1 MSILFRGV
9 GLLPNLLTTGTLFC
23 GYYAILLVMRGDHQ
37 AAFGYIVLAAV
48 FDLLDGYVARILR
61 AQSDFGAQLDSLS
74 DAVAF
79 GVAPAL
85 LLFDWLQKINHIYT
99 SSTAEQTAV
108 LIPAVYLLCVIFRL
122 ARFNVTLSYHKYFFT
137 GAPSP
142 ACALAVC
149 ALISL
154 SYTPLVDLRE
164 HMYLYNALLVS
175 AVGIISM
182 LMISRLPYPS
192 FKGGRMSKKLMP
204 FVMILLLLLIALSV
218 MEIRWPLFLALAYIV
233 LVAFWHLGRSTSR
246 FLANVR
252 RGKSP
257 TPPQ

>member
-1 MSILFRGV
+1 MNSHFRGA

-23 GYYAILLVMRGDHQ
+23 GYYAIVLVMRGDHQ

-48 FDLLDGYVARILR
+48 FDLLDGYVARILS

-85 LLFDWLQKINHIYT
+85 LLFGWLQKINHIY
-99 SSTAEQTAV
+99 SPSVSEQISVV
-108 LIPAVYLLCVIFRL
+108 LPAVYLLCVIFRL

-154 SYTPLVDLRE
+154 SYSPLVDLRE
-164 HMYLYNALLVS
+164 HMYLYNALLIL
-175 AVGIISM
+175 AVLAVSM

-192 FKGGRMSKKLMP
+192 FKGGHMSKKLMP
-204 FVMILLLLLIALSV
+204 FIMVLLLLLIALSV
-218 MEIRWPLFLALAYIV
+218 MEIRWPLFLGLAYIG
-233 LVAFWHLGRSTSR
+233 LVAFWHLGRSASRLYTSAR
-246 FLANVR
+246 A
-252 RGKSP
+252 GKSS
-257 TPPQ
+257 PPQ